1 MHRGCGRRPR
11 SALIEKTNQM
21 RSSGYSFIEIRYL
34 FFEQPSAT
42 LLEHGGIRYGSGGA
56 RQVGLCAVYSTLV
69 ARMDSLSAI
78 SIKVNM
84 TNQQK
89 LLDVFSGSL
98 GIAAETIT
106 DDLKYNSI
114 PEWDSI
120 GHMSLIT
127 GVETEFDIMLDTSDI
142 IDMSSVRIAKEILAR
157 YGVTF
162 EE

>member
-1 MHRGCGRRPR
+1 
-11 SALIEKTNQM
+11 
-21 RSSGYSFIEIRYL
+21 
-34 FFEQPSAT
+34 
-42 LLEHGGIRYGSGGA
+42 
-56 RQVGLCAVYSTLV
+56 
-69 ARMDSLSAI
+69 
-78 SIKVNM
+78 M

-89 LLDVFSGSL
+89 LVEIFSGSL
-98 GIAAETIT
+98 GIAAETVT

-120 GHMSLIT
+120 GHMTLVT

-157 YGVTF
+157 YGVSF